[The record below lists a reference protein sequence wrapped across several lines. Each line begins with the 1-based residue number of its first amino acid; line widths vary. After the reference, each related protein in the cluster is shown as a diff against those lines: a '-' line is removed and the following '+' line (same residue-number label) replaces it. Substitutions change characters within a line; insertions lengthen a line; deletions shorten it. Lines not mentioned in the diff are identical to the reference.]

1 MRNAFVVLVSLC
13 IGVVSGFIVPSSLP
27 EIDSKW
33 SNITTESTSNATND
47 TSTTTLPSKFAVLP
61 KSRNDIDEKDLY
73 EHATEKQNN
82 QNERAFIYINQKFK
96 KPVRNRV
103 IKISPLDKIVFATV
117 PPPLMPN
124 IPTPCPLGTRVTS
137 NSYFQGF
144 ELSDKLPQD
153 MASYFADPTV
163 FRCKDN
169 NNKKPNNKKPI
180 KIAPDTAPLQFPP
193 QPLNRLDERREY
205 FELLKPPIVRPVS
218 RLNNVKTGYDSMR
231 QNEFPS
237 LSPSNITPNKENYF
251 KQYNLKSPYVSKPKP
266 IPIRKE
272 DLRHKNYGFDGSYI
286 RPPFQAKDLVNKV
299 EDVNFEGDF
308 INDDDTHR
316 LTDNNPEEDKL
327 LDRYLKD
334 TLEEQNYE
342 KSNNNMPDCSYRDCI
357 LQSSKPYYVNSG
369 RLVKPECKCGRRL
382 NIKQI
387 DPFVA
392 KDRALREEGKHND
405 TDLRGSSE
413 INYYEEML
421 SEDLN
426 LIKQDDDVVRP
437 PNKFNE
443 TSVH

>member
-27 EIDSKW
+27 ELESKW
-33 SNITTESTSNATND
+33 NDSTTESTSNVPGDANAT
-47 TSTTTLPSKFAVLP
+47 TFPLKYAVLP

-103 IKISPLDKIVFATV
+103 IKIAPVDKIVYATA
-117 PPPLMPN
+117 PPPTLPN
-124 IPTPCPLGTRVTS
+124 MVTPCPLGNRVTS

-169 NNKKPNNKKPI
+169 NKNLNYNNKI
-180 KIAPDTAPLQFPP
+180 TPDTTPLQFPP

-205 FELLKPPIVRPVS
+205 FELLKPPIVRPVN
-218 RLNNVKTGYDSMR
+218 RINTKTNYESIR

-237 LSPSNITPNKENYF
+237 LSPSSITPYKENYF
-251 KQYNLKSPYVSKPKP
+251 KKYNLKSPYYVAKPKMTP
-266 IPIRKE
+266 MRQE
-272 DLRHKNYGFDGSYI
+272 DLRTKNYGFDGSYI
-286 RPPFQAKDLVNKV
+286 RPPFQAKDLIHRA
-299 EDVNFEGDF
+299 EEANFEGDF
-308 INDDDTHR
+308 INEDDSHR
-316 LTDNNPEEDKL
+316 LYDNNQEEDKL
-327 LDRYLKD
+327 LDKYLKD
-334 TLEEQNYE
+334 TLEDQNYD
-342 KSNNNMPDCSYRDCI
+342 KGNSNMPDCSYRDCI
-357 LQSSKPYYVNSG
+357 LQNSRPYTKAG
-369 RLVKPECKCGRRL
+369 RLVKPDCKCGKRL

-387 DPFVA
+387 DPFLV

-405 TDLRGSSE
+405 TDFKGSSE

-426 LIKQDDDVVRP
+426 VIKQDDDVVRP